1 MRFAGKA
8 LLTVSLLAPFTL
20 VITAGPSAAAAPPVT
35 TYQLIDL
42 GTLGGE
48 SSYAT
53 AINDRGHVVGSSQ
66 TAAGDWHGF
75 LWRGGRMTDLGALRP
90 TGINNRDE
98 VIGTTDTATTG
109 YLWRRGRLTDLGTL
123 GGLSSFPAAINDRG
137 DVVGSSSDET
147 GRDVPFL
154 WRRGTM
160 RALPL
165 TSVSGVN
172 NRRQVSGG
180 TLVPN
185 GFHAAVWSRGRVTD
199 LGAGPFNRSNTYGIN
214 DKGWVIGWQFSATQT
229 ERGVLWRRHRP
240 IDIGTLG
247 GDTTQLKAIND
258 RGQILGVSETAAGA
272 VHPFLW
278 RKGVMTDLVALGVDP
293 EHDIV
298 GLNDRGEIVTSY
310 RPVFGIS
317 HAAVYRS
324 QRS

>member
-1 MRFAGKA
+1 
-8 LLTVSLLAPFTL
+8 
-20 VITAGPSAAAAPPVT
+20 
-35 TYQLIDL
+35 
-42 GTLGGE
+42 
-48 SSYAT
+48 
-53 AINDRGHVVGSSQ
+53 
-66 TAAGDWHGF
+66 
-75 LWRGGRMTDLGALRP
+75 MTDLGALRP

-172 NRRQVSGG
+172 NRRQISGG

-240 IDIGTLG
+240 VDIGTLG

-278 RKGVMTDLVALGVDP
+278 RKGVMTDLAALGVDP

-317 HAAVYRS
+317 HAAVYRLH
-324 QRS
+324 RS

>member
-1 MRFAGKA
+1 MR
-8 LLTVSLLAPFTL
+8 LPTVSLLAPFTL
-20 VITAGPSAAAAPPVT
+20 ILAAGPAAAAAPVT
-35 TYQLIDL
+35 TYHLIDL

-66 TAAGDWHGF
+66 TSAGDWHGF
-75 LWRGGRMTDLGALRP
+75 LWRDGQMTDLGALRP
-90 TGINNRDE
+90 TGVNNRDD
-98 VIGTTDTATTG
+98 VIGTSDLATTA
-109 YLWRRGRLTDLGTL
+109 YLWRGGRLVDLGTL
-123 GGLSSFPAAINDRG
+123 GGLSSFPTAINDRG
-137 DVVGSSSDET
+137 AVVGSSSDAN

-165 TSVSGVN
+165 NSVSGIN

-180 TLVPN
+180 TVVPD
-185 GFHAAVWSRGRVTD
+185 GFHAAAWSRGRVTD

-214 DKGWVIGWQFSATQT
+214 EKGWIIGWQFSGTQT
-229 ERGVLWRRHRP
+229 ERGVLWRHHRP
-240 IDIGTLG
+240 FDVGTLG
-247 GDTTQLKAIND
+247 GDMTQLKAIND
-258 RGQILGVSETAAGA
+258 RGQILGISQTAAGD

-278 RKGVMTDLVALGVDP
+278 QHGTMADLSLLGVDP
-293 EHDIV
+293 DHDIV
-298 GLNDRGEIVTSY
+298 GLNNRGEVVTSY

-317 HAAVYRS
+317 HAAVYRP